1 MKKYIFSFMLLFVGI
16 GIVNAQTA
24 KQWLDKVQQKYQ
36 NAQTYYIKFDFE
48 HLANGKTQS
57 QSGEVFAAK
66 QKFNLNV
73 NDVNQIFDGKKLI
86 TVAKDDKEVVIS
98 NATNTEDFLTPTKV
112 LNSYKTGYQYALD
125 KKQTIN
131 GQSIQLIKL
140 TPTTQNSS
148 MKYSVL
154 GVNTK
159 NNQIY
164 SYQEF
169 SKDGSKTSIIVKEY
183 LENLIIHKD
192 YFNFDQKKYKS
203 KGYIV
208 TQL

>member
-112 LNSYKTGYQYALD
+112 LNSYKTG
-125 KKQTIN
+125 
-131 GQSIQLIKL
+131 
-140 TPTTQNSS
+140 
-148 MKYSVL
+148 
-154 GVNTK
+154 
-159 NNQIY
+159 
-164 SYQEF
+164 
-169 SKDGSKTSIIVKEY
+169 
-183 LENLIIHKD
+183 
-192 YFNFDQKKYKS
+192 
-203 KGYIV
+203 
-208 TQL
+208 